1 MKNLKKILYGVSI
14 DSTIGMMD
22 KGVCMI
28 TSDSRLVKENY
39 LFVAING
46 SNYNGNDFINQ
57 SIEYGASVIVSENFP
72 REIDNKVTYI
82 KVENIKKCLA
92 IISNNFYEYPSEK
105 IKLIG
110 ITGTNG
116 KTTCATLMYE
126 LFNTLGYSVGL
137 ISTLNVKY
145 SNIINEVKN
154 TTPDSL
160 KLNYYLSEMIKN
172 GVEYCFMEV
181 SSHGIDQYRVY
192 GQNFHIAVFT
202 NLSHDHLDYHKTYK
216 KYRDTKKIFFDNL
229 SRKSIALVNNDDKNS
244 AFMIQNS
251 LALIK
256 SYGLKSD
263 ADFKG
268 KIMEMSLLGT
278 QIKIGNSDFWTQLT
292 GEYNISNLIAVY
304 SVALLLKLNDIEVL
318 SSLSKLKNVSGRFD
332 IINLFKDRFIII
344 DYAHTPDALMNVLKS
359 INKLR
364 SKNERLITL
373 IGCGGNRDESK
384 RPIMGK
390 IASHESDKVILTS
403 DNPRFENPIKI
414 IDSMYKGIPEKFQN
428 KVIKEVNRKDAIKI
442 GVNLMKTNDILLIAG
457 KGHEKFQDVNGKQIH
472 FDEKLILK
480 KIVQNV
486 RK

>member
-14 DSTIGMMD
+14 DSTIGRMD
-22 KGVCMI
+22 KEILMI
-28 TSDSRLVKENY
+28 TSDSRLVKKKY
-39 LFVAING
+39 LFIAKNG
-46 SNYNGNDFINQ
+46 AKYDGNDFIEQ
-57 SIEYGASVIVSENFP
+57 SIEYGASVIVCENFP
-72 REIDNKVTYI
+72 TKISDKVTYI

-92 IISNNFYEYPSEK
+92 IISNNFYGYPSKK

-126 LFNTLGYSVGL
+126 LFNSLGHSVGL
-137 ISTLNVKY
+137 VSTLHVKY
-145 SNIINEVKN
+145 SNTINKVKN

-160 KLNYYLSEMIKN
+160 KLNYYLSEMIKK
-172 GVEYCFMEV
+172 GVKYCFMEV

-192 GQNFHIAVFT
+192 GQYFDIAVFT

-229 SRKSIALVNNDDKNS
+229 SSKSIALVNSDDKNS
-244 AFMIQNS
+244 GFMLQNS
-251 LALIK
+251 LASRK
-256 SYGLKSD
+256 SFGIKSD

-268 KIMEMSLLGT
+268 KILEMSLTGT
-278 QIKIGNSDFWTQLT
+278 QIKIGNNDFWTQLT

-304 SVALLLKLNDIEVL
+304 SVALLLKLDDLEVL

-390 IASHESDKVILTS
+390 IASSESDKVILTS
-403 DNPRFENPIKI
+403 DNPRFENPMKI
-414 IDSMYKGIPEKFQN
+414 IDSMYEGIPEKFQN
-428 KVIKEVNRKDAIKI
+428 KVIKEVNRKDAIRI
-442 GVNLMKTNDILLIAG
+442 GVDLMNTNDIFLIAG

-480 KIVQNV
+480 KIFQNV
-486 RK
+486 QK